1 MNHDSKIKHLEF
13 IQAII
18 NRLAGNSFWVKGWT
32 LTLVAGLLA
41 IATKSINTKLRVVA
55 YIPVIFFWVLDGYF
69 LWQERLFRSLYNE
82 VRVKKE
88 EQIDFSMDIKE
99 FRNRKNSWLG
109 GIFSK
114 PLFIFYAPLIGI
126 MIVIIYFLR

>member
-41 IATKSINTKLRVVA
+41 IATKSINTKLIVVA

-82 VRVKKE
+82 VRIKKE

-109 GIFSK
+109 GIFSN